1 MGLPFFFL
9 PNFPGATFIQ
19 GATFIP
25 DSSVCT
31 KTLKGFRGLKISN
44 VLKYFWFPHIL
55 WVYLTRKTCG
65 QHWFTSLNIYYIGL
79 GHPNVQWLIR
89 FETWHKKIDS
99 NQRVVPI
106 LVTYTVTL
114 IFVWIRCQSEGTIW
128 ILNWSLPIPKKSWF
142 GAAIWFQEGLKDNIL
157 KQKKSNSKFDWQIW
171 WLKLLYKAWT
181 RPRIIH
187 QG

>member
-1 MGLPFFFL
+1 MHYITETYFFSRWPEL
-9 PNFPGATFIQ
+9 SIRDIVPY
-19 GATFIP
+19 
-25 DSSVCT
+25 
-31 KTLKGFRGLKISN
+31 
-44 VLKYFWFPHIL
+44 VLKLWRALGDWRYQKNWYFWFPHIL